1 MMHTRYRMIIA
12 MVMITLFISSTIS
25 AFIIFYA
32 DDIIVNNSITSISS
46 AVFNTASELD
56 MTLTHTENIGLTLR
70 QFFQDTLDINKYNKD
85 AHYRDLW
92 LHQLD
97 QMMQVLSL
105 DTSEISSLYVYLVPE
120 SLNDLTYFAYA
131 DRNRDGFPEPLKLR
145 HPATLEASDAPYYY
159 ETWMSKAG
167 TWYVGSFR
175 ENVEET
181 QLQELT
187 YNVRIQINGSTF
199 AIVSVAFPFSEFK
212 KVLEKM
218 PLQNDIYPVLI
229 DEKYRILVHPN
240 LEVGTELTQIFESRF
255 QEKIDKA
262 SKEPYGFKAYDWDKN
277 TKKIIVF
284 KKLKSQWTIAAALER
299 TTLYTPYYN
308 LLKGLVGL
316 FAVSTAI
323 AIILSYEVTQSI
335 YKPIIALANY
345 VNHYKTPDIRVPLK
359 LEGPLISKEI
369 YTLEAALVELEKHL
383 NNSLEKLVLYNHQL
397 EKEVQSKGIELMH
410 MNDMLSHTVE
420 TLENQ
425 SIELKN
431 LNTLLESNRNALQK
445 AQNQLADSE
454 KLASIGFLISGISH
468 ELNTPIGNTITLA
481 TYLDSEI
488 KRLLLQLPSM
498 AHLPA
503 FQKDSHLI
511 FDQPLHLI
519 ENNLKQG
526 KMIIHRIKTLTAT
539 DENIEFEELQLNPFL
554 KELSEKLFNQYPDK
568 ELSLRIISDLDLL
581 LTTNRFKLTQVF
593 ENLFLNSI
601 LHGFE
606 GQIAGQIIIR
616 YHLTKTELV
625 IHYFDDGR
633 GIEAANIPHIFTP
646 FFSTKFGINKGLGL
660 NLVYNLVTLFFN
672 GQISCDAT
680 ATLGAHFELHLRI
693 KDMKPIKEVTPL

>member
-1 MMHTRYRMIIA
+1 MMHTRYRIIIA
-12 MVMITLFISSTIS
+12 MVMITLFISATIS
-25 AFIIFYA
+25 AFVIFYA

-56 MTLTHTENIGLTLR
+56 MALTHTENIALTLR
-70 QFFQDTLDINKYNKD
+70 QFFQDTLDIDKYNKD
-85 AHYRDLW
+85 SHYRDRW

-97 QMMQVLSL
+97 QMMRVLSL

-120 SLNDLTYFAYA
+120 SLNDLTSFAYG
-131 DRNRDGFPEPLKLR
+131 DRNRDGFPEPLTLV
-145 HPATLEASDAPYYY
+145 HPATLKSSDAPYYY

-167 TWYVGSFR
+167 TWYAGSYR
-175 ENVEET
+175 ENVQEP
-181 QLQELT
+181 QLQELS

-199 AIVSVAFPFSEFK
+199 AIVSVGFPFSEFRS
-212 KVLEKM
+212 VLEKM
-218 PLQNDIYPVLI
+218 PLQSGIYPVLI
-229 DEKYRILVHPN
+229 DEKYKIMIHPS
-240 LEVGTELTQIFESRF
+240 LEYGTELTQIFESRF

-262 SKEPYGFKAYDWDKN
+262 SKEPYGFKEYDWDKN
-277 TKKIIVF
+277 IKKIIVF
-284 KKLKSQWTIAAALER
+284 KKLKSQWTIAAALEK
-299 TTLYTPYYN
+299 TTLYAPYYN

-323 AIILSYEVTQSI
+323 AVILSFEVAQSI

-345 VNHYKTPDIRVPLK
+345 VKHFKTPDLRAPLK
-359 LEGPLISKEI
+359 LEGPFISKEI
-369 YTLEAALVELEKHL
+369 YTLEAALVELENHL
-383 NNSLEKLVLYNHQL
+383 NTSLEKLVLYNHQL
-397 EKEVQSKGIELMH
+397 EKEVQLKSVELVH
-410 MNDMLSHTVE
+410 MNDMLSHTVD

-488 KRLLLQLPSM
+488 KRLLVQLPSM
-498 AHLPA
+498 AHKPA
-503 FQKDSHLI
+503 FQKDSQLI
-511 FDQPLHLI
+511 FDQPLNLI
-519 ENNLKQG
+519 ENNLRQG
-526 KMIIHRIKTLTAT
+526 KMIIHRIKTLTAS
-539 DENIEFEELQLNPFL
+539 DENIEFEDIQLNSFL
-554 KELSEKLFNQYPDK
+554 NELSEKLFNQYPDK
-568 ELSLRIISDLDLL
+568 ELTLRIISDLDLL
-581 LTTNRFKLTQVF
+581 ITTNRFKLTQVF

-606 GQIAGQIIIR
+606 GRTAGQIIIR
-616 YHLTKTELV
+616 YHLTKTEWV
-625 IHYFDDGR
+625 IHYFDDGK
-633 GIEAANIPHIFTP
+633 GIDSDNIPHIFTP
-646 FFSTKFGINKGLGL
+646 FFSTKFGVNKGLGL

-693 KDMKPIKEVTPL
+693 KEIRPLKEVTPL

>member
-1 MMHTRYRMIIA
+1 MMHTRYRMIVA
-12 MVMITLFISSTIS
+12 MVMITLFISSSIS
-25 AFIIFYA
+25 AFVIFYA

-46 AVFNTASELD
+46 AVFSTASELD
-56 MTLTHTENIGLTLR
+56 MTLTHTENIALTLR
-70 QFFQDTLDINKYNKD
+70 QFFQDTLDIDKYNKD
-85 AHYRDLW
+85 SHYRNTW
-92 LHQLD
+92 LDQLD
-97 QMMQVLSL
+97 QMMRVLSL

-120 SLNDLTYFAYA
+120 SLNHLTSFAYA
-131 DRNRDGFPEPLKLR
+131 DRNRDGFPEPLTLE
-145 HPATLEASDAPYYY
+145 HPATLKSSDAPYYY

-167 TWYVGSFR
+167 TWYVGSYR
-175 ENVEET
+175 ENVQEP

-199 AIVSVAFPFSEFK
+199 AIVSVGFPFSEFRS
-212 KVLEKM
+212 VLKKM
-218 PLQNDIYPVLI
+218 PLQRGTYPVLI
-229 DEKYRILVHPN
+229 DENYKILIHPT
-240 LEVGTELTQIFESRF
+240 LESGTELTQIFESRF

-262 SKEPYGFKAYDWDKN
+262 SKEPYGFKEYDWDKN

-284 KKLKSQWTIAAALER
+284 KKLKSQWTIAAALEK

-323 AIILSYEVTQSI
+323 AVILSFEVAQSI
-335 YKPIIALANY
+335 YKPIITLANY
-345 VNHYKTPDIRVPLK
+345 VKHYKTPDLRAPLK

-369 YTLEAALVELEKHL
+369 YTLEAALVELENHL
-383 NNSLEKLVLYNHQL
+383 NTSLEKLVLYNHQL
-397 EKEVQSKGIELMH
+397 EKEVQLKSVELVH
-410 MNDMLSHTVE
+410 MNDMLSHTVD

-488 KRLLLQLPSM
+488 KRLLQQLPSL
-498 AHLPA
+498 AHNPA
-503 FQKDSHLI
+503 FQKDSQLI
-511 FDQPLHLI
+511 FDQPLNLI
-519 ENNLKQG
+519 ENNLRQG
-526 KMIIHRIKTLTAT
+526 KMIIHRIKTLTAS
-539 DENIEFEELQLNPFL
+539 DENIEFEDIQLNAFL
-554 KELSEKLFNQYPDK
+554 NELSEKLFNQYPDK
-568 ELSLRIISDLDLL
+568 ELTLRIISDLDLL
-581 LTTNRFKLTQVF
+581 ITTNRFKLTQVF

-606 GQIAGQIIIR
+606 GRTSGQIIIR
-616 YHLTKTELV
+616 YHLTKTEWV
-625 IHYFDDGR
+625 IHYFDDGK
-633 GIEAANIPHIFTP
+633 GIDSDNIPHIFTP
-646 FFSTKFGINKGLGL
+646 FFSTKFGVNKGLGL

-693 KDMKPIKEVTPL
+693 KEIKPLKEVTPL